1 MSKLRNNQKGF
12 SAVEVVL
19 VLVIVALMGAVG
31 FLVYKNHNKTTTAS
45 GATSTTK
52 PAATTPAP
60 TDPTSGWKSY
70 ANTYGHFTIKYP
82 STWVSSVCADNIF
95 LLAQSSDA
103 LRNCNTQ
110 ADSQSQMSVQ
120 WWTNTNNPYTAPDKL
135 CTGNGTITSSGS
147 ATVSGISA
155 IKIES
160 TYSTNNTGMEGLPGM
175 AEGTKSIQYCLA
187 DKQASYR
194 ITYMQRHTSSTT
206 TPDEQSVVDDFN
218 SMVTKTFTAN

>member
-1 MSKLRNNQKGF
+1 MGILQTYRKGF
-12 SAVEVVL
+12 SAIEVLL
-19 VLVIVALMGAVG
+19 VLVIAALIGAVG

-45 GATSTTK
+45 VATSKTN
-52 PAATTPAP
+52 PVAITPTP
-60 TDPTSGWKSY
+60 TDPISGWKPY
-70 ANTYGHFTIKYP
+70 ANTDGHFTIKYP

-95 LLAQSSDA
+95 LLGQSSDA

-110 ADSQSQMSVQ
+110 VDSQSQMSVQ
-120 WWTNTNNPYTAPDKL
+120 WWTNTDNPYTAPDKL

-147 ATVSGISA
+147 VTVSGISA
-155 IKIES
+155 LKIES
-160 TYSTNNTGMEGLPGM
+160 TYSTNNSGAEGLPGM

-206 TPDEQSVVDDFN
+206 TPDEQSVIDNFN